1 MEFAE
6 RKLGGE
12 TTMSKLKK
20 LIAAIGLIISLVVS
34 TNLTAEAQTTVTV
47 GVIGDSTH
55 PIWEIVQENLGEEI
69 QIELVSF
76 TDGIY
81 TNQAQADGDLD
92 LTAFQHNAFL
102 NNEIADK
109 GYELTAIGNTIISPM
124 NIYSEKIADI
134 SELSEGDQII
144 IPNNVTNMGR
154 ALIVLDRAGLITVD
168 PDKGF
173 LPDITDITDNPLNLE
188 IVEADPALIPQS
200 LPDVAAGITNSDL
213 AIDFGINPVEDAIF
227 ALDIDPDNKDLL
239 PYINIIVART
249 EDVENE
255 IYLKIVEAYQQEN
268 VSEFILEHYGNA
280 MIPAW

>member
-1 MEFAE
+1 
-6 RKLGGE
+6 
-12 TTMSKLKK
+12 MSKFKK
-20 LIAAIGLIISLVVS
+20 LLAVIGLIICLGVS
-34 TNLTAEAQTTVTV
+34 FHTSVGAQTTVTV

-55 PIWEIVQENLGEEI
+55 PIWEIVQENLGDDI

-81 TNQAQADGDLD
+81 ANQAQADGDLD

-124 NIYSEKIADI
+124 NIYSEQISDI

-154 ALIVLDRAGLITVD
+154 ALIVLDRAGLIKVD
-168 PDKGF
+168 PSKGF
-173 LPDITDITDNPLNLE
+173 LPDLTDIIENPLNLE

-227 ALDIDPDNKDLL
+227 ALDIDPDNEDLQ
-239 PYINIIVART
+239 PYLNIIVART

-255 IYLKIVEAYQQEN
+255 IYLQIVNAYQQEN
-268 VSEFILEHYGNA
+268 VSTFILEHYDNA

>member
-1 MEFAE
+1 MNHY
-6 RKLGGE
+6 
-12 TTMSKLKK
+12 KK
-20 LIAAIGLIISLVVS
+20 IAAVIGLVLCLTLPQINTVS
-34 TNLTAEAQTTVTV
+34 AQTKVTI
-47 GVIGDSTH
+47 GVIGDSTN
-55 PIWEIVQENLGEEI
+55 PIWELVQENLGDDI

-81 TNQAQADGDLD
+81 ANQAQSDGDLD

-102 NNEIADK
+102 TNEIADK

-124 NIYSEKIADI
+124 NIYSENIEDI
-134 SELSEGDQII
+134 SELTEGDQIL

-168 PDKGF
+168 PAKGY
-173 LPDITDITDNPLNLE
+173 LPDITDITENPLNLE

-213 AIDFGINPVEDAIF
+213 ALDFGINPVEDAIF
-227 ALDIDPDNKDLL
+227 ALDIDPTNEDLQ
-239 PYINIIVART
+239 PYINIIVSRT
-249 EDVENE
+249 EDIENE

-268 VSEFILEHYGNA
+268 VAEFILETYGNA
-280 MIPAW
+280 LIPAW